1 MRITGNEGR
10 LERENLLFKFQ
21 MAIFHRGVTA
31 QGTDRAIALF
41 FLPPFRSF
49 AFVASLVSCFSLPP
63 PPPPSICGRVN
74 CAVVRTHFPECV
86 RVVVLVSV

>member
-1 MRITGNEGR
+1 MKVDWREKICCLNFKWPSFIEQRGDSTG
-10 LERENLLFKFQ
+10 
-21 MAIFHRGVTA
+21 
-31 QGTDRAIALF
+31 DRAIALF
-41 FLPPFRSF
+41 FFPPFRSF